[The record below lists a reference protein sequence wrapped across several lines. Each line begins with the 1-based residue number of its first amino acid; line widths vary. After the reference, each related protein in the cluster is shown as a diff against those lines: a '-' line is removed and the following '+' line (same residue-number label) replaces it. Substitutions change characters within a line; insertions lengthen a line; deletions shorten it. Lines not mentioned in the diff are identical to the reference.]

1 MSPRFFELWASVDD
15 CSLLPAACRFSEMD
29 FKWAVIHHDGA
40 PLQRPDANSY
50 ITMFVE
56 TNELH
61 RGPHTGSRTHQH
73 VGGDSCVS
81 LKSVHLKNA
90 YSSHVKSR
98 PLSQWWCSAE
108 VFWIFEY
115 EFWFR
120 PFAHTVFLF
129 FSGLYLFFFF
139 SSMGDFEL
147 LIRQDKQFED
157 AYIMKP
163 HSIRTTHWFI
173 TRVQNRLEARLEI
186 IVGCSTKP
194 LCMRDSNKSVMLKV
208 RTWDNLLESA

>member
-139 SSMGDFEL
+139 FFYGGFWTVDQTRQAIWRCVHYEATQYSNDA
-147 LIRQDKQFED
+147 LIH
-157 AYIMKP
+157 Y
-163 HSIRTTHWFI
+163 S
-173 TRVQNRLEARLEI
+173 
-186 IVGCSTKP
+186 STKQ
-194 LCMRDSNKSVMLKV
+194 MRGKAGNNCWLQHQALVHE
-208 RTWDNLLESA
+208 RQ